1 MGREV
6 RLGDE
11 VWVLVPLMALSIP
24 LAAVVGRVVVKPIV
38 DAISKLPAM
47 RVAEPMANATRDEY
61 VQALEDRV
69 TSLERTLAQVRD
81 EQEFQRRLL
90 TERAP
95 GARPA
100 ETRPMGESTR

>member
-1 MGREV
+1 V
-6 RLGDE
+6 GDE
-11 VWVLVPLMALSIP
+11 IWVLVPLMALSIP

-47 RVAEPMANATRDEY
+47 RVAESANVGRDQY

-69 TSLERTLAQVRD
+69 TSLERSLTQVRD

-90 TERAP
+90 TERT
-95 GARPA
+95 PA
-100 ETRPMGESTR
+100 GVRLPASQQTGEAQG

>member
-1 MGREV
+1 M
-6 RLGDE
+6 GDE
-11 VWVLVPLMALSIP
+11 IWVLVPLMALSIP

-38 DAISKLPAM
+38 DAITKLPAM
-47 RVAEPMANATRDEY
+47 RPAEPANARQDEY

-69 TSLERTLAQVRD
+69 ALLERSLTQVRD

-95 GARPA
+95 APSSEARR
-100 ETRPMGESTR
+100 TGEAAG